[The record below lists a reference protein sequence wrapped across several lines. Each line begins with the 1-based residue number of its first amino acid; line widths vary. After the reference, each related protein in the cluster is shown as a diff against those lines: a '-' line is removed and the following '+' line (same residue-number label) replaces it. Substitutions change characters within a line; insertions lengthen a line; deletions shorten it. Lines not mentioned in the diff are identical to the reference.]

1 MASVKVWVRT
11 VYRQMAVDSSVMMVT
26 QLRMAPEMM
35 PFAIMGTVIWKKVLA
50 LEEPSEMAASSTVMG
65 ICCRVATE
73 LRIV

>member
-1 MASVKVWVRT
+1 
-11 VYRQMAVDSSVMMVT
+11 
-26 QLRMAPEMM
+26 MM